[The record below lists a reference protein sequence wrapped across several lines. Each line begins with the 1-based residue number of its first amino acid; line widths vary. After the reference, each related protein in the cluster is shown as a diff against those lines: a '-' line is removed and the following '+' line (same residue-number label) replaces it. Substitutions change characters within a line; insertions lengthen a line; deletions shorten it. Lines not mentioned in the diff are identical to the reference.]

1 MTKLLGA
8 LWLSMEM
15 FMAGRTL
22 GVIPLMHLSGQEGLT
37 GYPTR
42 IVHPTGRSNP
52 RLTLCSA
59 PRVLPVLFVC
69 PNAT

>member
-1 MTKLLGA
+1 
-8 LWLSMEM
+8 
-15 FMAGRTL
+15 MAGRTL
-22 GVIPLMHLSGQEGLT
+22 GVIPLVHLSGQEGLT